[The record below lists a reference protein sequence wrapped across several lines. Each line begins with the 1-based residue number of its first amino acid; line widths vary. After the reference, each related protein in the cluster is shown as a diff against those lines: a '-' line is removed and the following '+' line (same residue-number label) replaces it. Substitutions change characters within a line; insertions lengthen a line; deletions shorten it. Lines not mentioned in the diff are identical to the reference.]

1 MIASTVPAPTPPTP
15 ETELFRRGK
24 EVLGKNAGGLIAEL
38 LRAKDGSIPLARSA
52 IEAAST
58 KHDPREYVGA
68 IIRGKKPDERPYR
81 VIV

>member
-1 MIASTVPAPTPPTP
+1 MVPASAPPPDP

-24 EVLGKNAGGLIAEL
+24 QVLGKNAGGLITEL
-38 LRAKDGSIPLARSA
+38 LKAKDGKVALARAA
-52 IEAAST
+52 IETAST

-68 IIRGKKPDERPYR
+68 IIRGKPDEQPYR